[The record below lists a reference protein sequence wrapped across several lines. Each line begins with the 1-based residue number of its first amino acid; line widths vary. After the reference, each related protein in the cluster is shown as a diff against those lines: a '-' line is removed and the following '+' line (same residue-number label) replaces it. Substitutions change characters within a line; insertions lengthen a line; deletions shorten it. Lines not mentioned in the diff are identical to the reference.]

1 MALLFN
7 ASNED
12 QDFVAEE
19 GSFPYNELFLLQP
32 RPTELAAI
40 LTTLD
45 GNDFSSI
52 HNTTQQL
59 FGQAVTALQAGDPSK
74 VDNVL
79 VVYACLSDALKL

>member
-7 ASNED
+7 VSNED

-59 FGQAVTALQAGDPSK
+59 FGQAVKALQAGDPSK